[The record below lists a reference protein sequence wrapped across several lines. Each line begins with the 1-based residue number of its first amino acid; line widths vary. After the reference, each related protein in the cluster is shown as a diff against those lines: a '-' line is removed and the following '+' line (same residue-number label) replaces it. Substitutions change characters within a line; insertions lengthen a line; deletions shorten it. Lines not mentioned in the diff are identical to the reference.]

1 MYRKIFFSTLLAAL
15 DTHYY
20 IMRDCHS
27 LHKTTQSAIASNVTD
42 IDYLVGKLFV
52 VSSADLATCM
62 YTLKSNSHVREILTR
77 YNPVAAQLFSQETG

>member
-1 MYRKIFFSTLLAAL
+1 LSEQGGLLFIEWGTSSQDTLPGFPTYKFNA
-15 DTHYY
+15 
-20 IMRDCHS
+20 
-27 LHKTTQSAIASNVTD
+27 TD

-77 YNPVAAQLFSQETG
+77 RYNPVAAQLLSQETS